1 MLGRQRRAVCPGS
14 VSDEALTVVEGVPG
28 TGQWLWE
35 WRPGGLWRPG
45 RPGLVWREG
54 SEEVALEPG
63 EEKEEL
69 ARHKEWTLGGH
80 SRHGTPRYPPLRRKL
95 RG

>member
-1 MLGRQRRAVCPGS
+1 MR
-14 VSDEALTVVEGVPG
+14 GVRG

-35 WRPGGLWRPG
+35 WRLGRPG

-54 SEEVALEPG
+54 SEEVAFEPG
-63 EEKEEL
+63 EETEEL

-80 SRHGTPRYPPLRRKL
+80 FRHGTPRPEAGCPPLRRKL